1 MYSDGVEYSRGA
13 AVASDM
19 SSPLRAASAST
30 GNLSRIRSR
39 NRSTLSTTMQSD
51 PQLASRIG
59 AFYLNNV
66 QSNIPFETD
75 KITPAYGIGDM
86 IAPEMKDSKSQIVPS
101 VSHKKDGLYSRPNV
115 SSSSMLLTIKR
126 ATSSDSPQEKQH
138 NESSTTKDFF
148 PRKSLSTTFTPS
160 PSRIS
165 HEVLPATT
173 FPAQSTDSLQRNTTP
188 RHSSPLQKQV
198 STDLPFTLPICEEEQ
213 LDWIRENEDLVNA
226 VNPDDCLE
234 WVEYVLRFTLVHLPY
249 LQSYDTEN
257 YDEINYL
264 ENVCEIALDKLRE
277 HSRAEN
283 PRALYYDAYTYESGA
298 FDVEVDLQQAWE
310 LYSASAKHG
319 FTRSLYRLGVILED
333 QGNLQE
339 AVEYFE
345 EGASY
350 NDSASCWRLAL
361 LILEGMLDN
370 IGTYAQQRGRGLELL
385 EQSANNADADVPSGL
400 YSYALLNLQEHPG
413 LVDLDAEGLQV
424 PVNER
429 IALESFARAAFLG
442 QSSSMLRMG
451 AVYEFGKYNCAK
463 SPKYSILYYSAASKQ
478 GETEA
483 DFALAKWYLNGG
495 VGVPVDEDQA
505 FVHAERAAMAGNSN
519 AQFLLGY
526 IFESK
531 NNSEQA
537 LYWYTEAS
545 NNGHAEAAENLENLK
560 DVLKNNPPEEVPPT
574 STSTQSHHAADYSSA
589 PSTPYISSQSQ
600 GETSNGGTM
609 KPVAGTMPEQPIV
622 QKVPVTKKT
631 TKTKFRKRLNCV
643 IA

>member
-1 MYSDGVEYSRGA
+1 MYSDGAEYSRGT
-13 AVASDM
+13 AVAPEM
-19 SSPLRAASAST
+19 SSPVRAASAST

-39 NRSTLSTTMQSD
+39 NRSTLSTSMQSD
-51 PQLASRIG
+51 PHLASRIG

-86 IAPEMKDSKSQIVPS
+86 IAPEMNDSGDQKVPS
-101 VSHKKDGLYSRPNV
+101 VSSKKVGLYSRPNV

-126 ATSSDSPQEKQH
+126 ATSADSPQDKQL
-138 NESSTTKDFF
+138 NDNPATKNLM
-148 PRKSLSTTFTPS
+148 PKKSLSTTFTPT

-213 LDWIRENEDLVNA
+213 LDWIRENEDLVHSM
-226 VNPDDCLE
+226 NPDDCLE
-234 WVEYVLRFTLVHLPY
+234 WAEYVLRFTLVHLPY

-257 YDEINYL
+257 YDEIDYL
-264 ENVCEIALDKLRE
+264 ENVCEIALDKFRE
-277 HSRAEN
+277 YSRAEN
-283 PRALYYDAYTYESGA
+283 PRALYFDAYTYESGA

-310 LYSASAKHG
+310 LYSASAKLG
-319 FTRSLYRLGVILED
+319 YTRSLYRLGVILED
-333 QGNLQE
+333 QGSLQE

-345 EGASY
+345 EGANSK
-350 NDSASCWRLAL
+350 DSASCWRLAL

-370 IGTYAQQRGRGLELL
+370 IGTYAQQRTRGLQLL
-385 EQSANNADADVPSGL
+385 EQSANTADADVPSGL
-400 YSYALLNLQEHPG
+400 YSYALINLHKHPG
-413 LVDLDAEGLQV
+413 LVDLDAEGLEV
-424 PVNER
+424 PLNER
-429 IALESFARAAFLG
+429 RALESFARAAFMG
-442 QSSSMLRMG
+442 QSSAMLRMG
-451 AVYEFGKYNCAK
+451 AVYEFGKYGCFK
-463 SPKYSILYYSAASKQ
+463 SPKYSVFYYSAASKQ
-478 GETEA
+478 GESEA

-495 VGVPVDEDQA
+495 AGVPVDEDQA

-545 NNGHAEAAENLENLK
+545 NNGHAEAAENLKNLK
-560 DVLKNNPPEEVPPT
+560 ELLKNSPAEYVPPT
-574 STSTQSHHAADYSSA
+574 TTSTQSHRAADYSSA
-589 PSTPYISSQSQ
+589 PSTPYVSSQSQ
-600 GETSNGGTM
+600 GDTSN
-609 KPVAGTMPEQPIV
+609 AGTTKPIPGTLPEQPVV

-631 TKTKFRKRLNCV
+631 KKAKFRKHFNCV